1 MAIVQPPNARDKPE
15 GVLAIRSLLI
25 GSARLL
31 VTAGLLWALL
41 AQVDFSHVKEIV
53 THLSLPLL
61 AAGAMALLATSPFGA
76 LRWHIVLAAET
87 TSPGP
92 WTLLKIV
99 LVGFSLTKSWLPA
112 SAATPS
118 GRGVATGSASAQAR
132 RSAAYCSIALAAT
145 S

>member
-1 MAIVQPPNARDKPE
+1 M
-15 GVLAIRSLLI
+15 
-25 GSARLL
+25 
-31 VTAGLLWALL
+31 TAGLLWALL

-61 AAGAMALLATSPFGA
+61 AAGAMALLATSTFGA

-99 LVGFSLTKSWLPA
+99 LVGFSLPPYPVRA
-112 SAATPS
+112 
-118 GRGVATGSASAQAR
+118 GRAPL
-132 RSAAYCSIALAAT
+132 I
-145 S
+145 